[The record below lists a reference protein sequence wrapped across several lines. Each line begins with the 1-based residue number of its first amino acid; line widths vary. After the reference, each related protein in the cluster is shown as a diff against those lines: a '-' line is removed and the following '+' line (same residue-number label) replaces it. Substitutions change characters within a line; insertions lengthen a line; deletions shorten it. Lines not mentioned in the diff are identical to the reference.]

1 MDRRRRVM
9 NRFEAAAEKALRE
22 GAAQYGARVFTKLSI
37 AQALEIRGSGLS
49 DEEFAFALKAHFDF
63 VVARM
68 GRAEF
73 AVEIDGPMHFHDET
87 TQARDAMKDRLSR
100 KLGMPLFR
108 IDITTLQ
115 AEQQYDLLLRLV
127 RIWYTAEEPSNHR
140 QVVGMVA
147 EDGATGAPS
156 NGQNSGPLPAAG
168 TSIAI
173 GLSELMT
180 CQTAYKMDSL
190 GYYLAATVLQIED
203 YRFLVGQGRCKV
215 PDRSPIDGYELAE
228 RLSLIDALNRMRA
241 LMLPRA

>member
-22 GAAQYGARVFTKLSI
+22 GAAQYGARVFSKVSI
-37 AQALEIRGSGLS
+37 AQALEIRGSGLT
-49 DEEFAFALKAHFDF
+49 DQEFAFALKANFDF
-63 VVARM
+63 VVARL

-73 AVEIDGPMHFHDET
+73 AVQIDGPTHLQDDS
-87 TQARDAMKDRLSR
+87 TQVFEAMKDRVSR

-115 AEQQYDLLLRLV
+115 ADQQYDLLLRLV
-127 RIWYTAEEPSNHR
+127 RIWYTAQDEGNTR
-140 QVVGMVA
+140 QPRGIVA
-147 EDGATGAPS
+147 ENATGNNHASAEKQPV
-156 NGQNSGPLPAAG
+156 AG

-180 CQTAYKMDSL
+180 CQTAYKMDAL
-190 GYYLAATVLQIED
+190 GYYLAATVLQIEEH
-203 YRFLVGQGRCKV
+203 RFLVGQGRCKV
-215 PDRSPIDGYELAE
+215 PERSPIDGYELAE